1 MRYFSLVLLL
11 ASVVAVADDVHYY
24 QMYDFMNSYGTMT
37 YGMGDTAFSDVVHS
51 YGYDVSPSN
60 SDAPFDDGYAM
71 NMWWSPD
78 WTTGIMEVSPETYAV
93 ELNRGVYP
101 YHASS
106 PSFSSPDP
114 FANGGGGG
122 GGDSGGVFDGG
133 SILSSFSIG
142 LSDSLFGLLLA
153 ASPIVLLGIAWGL
166 FRVSSRRL

>member
-1 MRYFSLVLLL
+1 MRYFSLVSCLLL

-60 SDAPFDDGYAM
+60 SDVPFDDGYSM
-71 NMWWSPD
+71 NRWWSPD
-78 WTTGIMEVSPETYAV
+78 WTTGIMEVSPETYAA
-93 ELNRGVYP
+93 ELDRGVYP

-114 FANGGGGG
+114 FANGGAG
-122 GGDSGGVFDGG
+122 GGDSAGVFDGG
-133 SILSSFSIG
+133 GILGAFSLNLSSAVG
-142 LSDSLFGLLLA
+142 TLLV
-153 ASPIVLLGIAWGL
+153 ASAPLVLLGI
-166 FRVSSRRL
+166 